1 MSWKNAVNYTKSI
14 WQKNDVHAQDDNLPL
29 GARIG
34 GMLQLQKS
42 PFIRAISNG
51 SFIEMPTDAQTI
63 IKAISRVNLNLSGSL
78 YRYYLQTGD
87 GILQADNG
95 RDKEIFLQLY
105 VNTQGEVTEA
115 IYCSQLTRLI
125 PESDEDQRLYMGVD
139 GYGLG
144 DQHYSLWRF
153 QLEELGYGEADLYA
167 AFGDDDEIEY
177 QRDAGSSDQEFIAPF
192 TGSEVRL
199 DDAQGEQG
207 LKQEI
212 YFMPYRRT
220 LKDTSEYLFIATEFV
235 QSRNGDSSKREI
247 HVDFMV
253 GIAVDLERILVQ

>member
-1 MSWKNAVNYTKSI
+1 MSWKYAVNYSKRI
-14 WQKNDVHAQDDNLPL
+14 WQSDENQEGESIPL

-34 GMLQLQKS
+34 GLLQLQKS

-51 SFIEMPTDAQTI
+51 SFIEMPTDAQSLI
-63 IKAISRVNLNLSGSL
+63 RAISRVKLNLSGSL
-78 YRYYLQTGD
+78 YRFYLQTGD
-87 GILQADNG
+87 QDE
-95 RDKEIFLQLY
+95 KEIFLQVY
-105 VNTQGEVTEA
+105 VNAQGQVSEA

-125 PESDEDQRLYMGVD
+125 PETEEDQRIYMGLD

-144 DQHYSLWRF
+144 DLHYSLWRH
-153 QLEELGYGEADLYA
+153 QLEDLGYAEADIYA
-167 AFGDDDEIEY
+167 AFGDEDEVEFE
-177 QRDAGSSDQEFIAPF
+177 RDAGNTDQEFIVPF

-199 DDAQGEQG
+199 DDAQGEHG

-220 LKDTSEYLFIATEFV
+220 IKDTTEYLFITTELV
-235 QSRNGDSSKREI
+235 QSKNGDSSKREI